1 MKKGVIVIGNSIRP
15 ERAKEE
21 CLGAFVVGVD
31 KGAWFCYQN
40 GIPMDVA
47 LGDFDSLSPEQ
58 KEVVLASARR
68 KETLNPVKDD
78 TDTAH
83 ALAYFQGYDRILL
96 LGGIQGKRIEHF
108 LANLDLLCLD
118 SRIEMLDD
126 YSLIKLFEPGEYEIR
141 KDRYMFFSF
150 FPMEESVV
158 SLRGFAYPLETT
170 ALPRFDPFGI
180 SNQLLGEAGS
190 LVVEKGSV
198 LMVASV
204 KD

>member
-1 MKKGVIVIGNSIRP
+1 MKKGVIVIGNSLRP

-21 CLGAFVVGVD
+21 CRGAFVVGAD

-40 GIPMDVA
+40 KIPMDVA

-58 KEVVLASARR
+58 KELVLACAKQ

-83 ALAYFQGYDRILL
+83 ALSYFEGCDRILV

-118 SRIEMLDD
+118 PRIEMLDD
-126 YSLIKLFEPGEYEIR
+126 YSLIKLFKPGEYEIR
-141 KDRYMFFSF
+141 KDRYTFFSF

-158 SLRGFAYPLETT
+158 SLRGFAYPLEK
-170 ALPRFDPFGI
+170 ALLQRFDPLGV
-180 SNQLLGEAGS
+180 SNQLLGEAGT
-190 LVVEKGSV
+190 LAVEKGSV
-198 LMVASV
+198 LMIASV